1 MQCKIKLKGLC
12 ALISQRQN
20 ISSFSVSGLIV
31 GGIGVFPKWSRTFIE
46 FSKFR
51 ESDKSV
57 TWARCTDHVSHMC
70 LAGAVVASGSPTQE
84 VVGSSPFTVMTDI
97 FVTEF
102 AHFSA
107 NIYEKFHYV

>member
-1 MQCKIKLKGLC
+1 MCPY
-12 ALISQRQN
+12 
-20 ISSFSVSGLIV
+20 
-31 GGIGVFPKWSRTFIE
+31 FPKTEYFFLFCKWFNLTFIE

-70 LAGAVVASGSPTQE
+70 LAGAVVASGSPTQA
-84 VVGSSPFTVMTDI
+84 VVGSSPFTVMTNI